1 MLSFCDIVYEETK
14 DKGKRNVEDQQ
25 IIELYFQRDERA
37 ISETA
42 AKYGGFCT
50 HIAMN
55 ILSVKEDAEECV
67 SDTYFS
73 AWKQIPPTMPE
84 VFKAFLGR
92 ITRNLSISKFRAMRA
107 KKRFNGLEVMLS
119 ELEDCL
125 PSLENVEQVVEAR
138 QLSEYISIWLDSLSE
153 EDCALFVRRYWYGEE
168 VQVLAKKCGITAGHM
183 AQKMLR
189 LRKGLKTFLEQKGVA
204 L

>member
-1 MLSFCDIVYEETK
+1 M
-14 DKGKRNVEDQQ
+14 EDQQ

-42 AKYGGFCT
+42 DKYGGFCA
-50 HIAMN
+50 HIARN
-55 ILSVKEDAEECV
+55 ILSVQEDVEECV
-67 SDTYFS
+67 SDTYFT
-73 AWKQIPPTMPE
+73 AWKQIPPTIPE

-92 ITRNLSISKFRAMRA
+92 ITRNLSISRFRALRA

-119 ELEDCL
+119 ELEDCI
-125 PSLENVEQVVEAR
+125 PARESVEQVVEAKE
-138 QLSEYISIWLDSLSE
+138 LSGYISDWLDSLSE
-153 EDCALFVRRYWYGEE
+153 EDSALFVRRYWFGDE
-168 VQVLAKKCGITAGHM
+168 VQILAKKCGTSAGYM

-189 LRKGLKTFLEQKGVA
+189 LRKSLKAHLEQKGVV

>member
-1 MLSFCDIVYEETK
+1 M
-14 DKGKRNVEDQQ
+14 EDHQ
-25 IIELYFQRDERA
+25 IIELYFRRDERA
-37 ISETA
+37 IAETA
-42 AKYGGFCT
+42 EKYGGFCT

-73 AWKQIPPTMPE
+73 AWKQIPPTVPE

-125 PSLENVEQVVEAR
+125 PAAETVEQQVEAR
-138 QLSEYISIWLDSLSE
+138 ELSAYISRWLEELTE
-153 EDCALFVRRYWYGEE
+153 EDCALFVRRYWFGEE
-168 VQVLAKKCGITAGHM
+168 VQVLAKKSGITAGHM
-183 AQKMLR
+183 AQKLLR
-189 LRKGLKTFLEQKGVA
+189 LRTRLKKFLEEKGVA

>member
-1 MLSFCDIVYEETK
+1 M
-14 DKGKRNVEDQQ
+14 EDQQ

-50 HIAMN
+50 YIAMN

-73 AWKQIPPTMPE
+73 AWKQIPPTVPE

-125 PSLENVEQVVEAR
+125 PSSESVEQLVEAR
-138 QLSEYISIWLDSLSE
+138 QLSEYISSWLDSLSD
-153 EDCALFVRRYWYGEE
+153 EDCALFVRRYWFGDE
-168 VQVLAKKCGITAGHM
+168 VQILAKKCGITSGHM

-189 LRKGLKTFLEQKGVA
+189 LRKSLKAFLEQKGVA
-204 L
+204 V

>member
-1 MLSFCDIVYEETK
+1 M
-14 DKGKRNVEDQQ
+14 EDQQ

-42 AKYGGFCT
+42 TKYGGFCT

-73 AWKQIPPTMPE
+73 AWKQIPPTVPE

-92 ITRNLSISKFRAMRA
+92 ITRNLSITKFRSMRA

-119 ELEDCL
+119 ELEDCI
-125 PSLENVEQVVEAR
+125 PAVASVEQIVEAK
-138 QLSEYISIWLDSLSE
+138 QLSEYISDWLESLPE
-153 EDCALFVRRYWYGEE
+153 EDRALFVRRYWFGEE

-183 AQKMLR
+183 AQKMHR
-189 LRKGLKTFLEQKGVA
+189 MRKGLKSFLEQKGVA
-204 L
+204 V

>member
-1 MLSFCDIVYEETK
+1 M
-14 DKGKRNVEDQQ
+14 EDHQ
-25 IIELYFQRDERA
+25 IIELFFQRDERA
-37 ISETA
+37 IAETA
-42 AKYGGFCT
+42 EKYGGFCT

-55 ILSVKEDAEECV
+55 ILSVREDAEECV

-107 KKRFNGLEVMLS
+107 KKRFNGLDVMLS
-119 ELEDCL
+119 ELEDCI
-125 PSLENVEQVVEAR
+125 PTSENVEQIVEAR
-138 QLSEYISIWLDSLSE
+138 ELSVCISEWLRSLSS
-153 EDCALFVRRYWYGEE
+153 EDCALFVRRYWYGDE
-168 VQVLAKKCGITAGHM
+168 VQVLAKKCGITSGHM

-189 LRKGLKTFLEQKGVA
+189 MRKSLKSFLEQKGVA

>member
-1 MLSFCDIVYEETK
+1 M
-14 DKGKRNVEDQQ
+14 EDQQ

-73 AWKQIPPTMPE
+73 AWKQIPPTVPE

-92 ITRNLSISKFRAMRA
+92 ITRNLSITKFRAMRA

-119 ELEDCL
+119 ELEDCI
-125 PSLENVEQVVEAR
+125 PAAVSVEQIVEAK
-138 QLSEYISIWLDSLSE
+138 QLSEYISVWLESLSE
-153 EDCALFVRRYWYGEE
+153 EECALFVRRYWFGEE
-168 VQVLAKKCGITAGHM
+168 VQVLAKRCGITAGHM
-183 AQKMLR
+183 AQKMHR
-189 LRKGLKTFLEQKGVA
+189 LRKNLKSFLEQKGVA
-204 L
+204 V

>member
-1 MLSFCDIVYEETK
+1 M
-14 DKGKRNVEDQQ
+14 EDRQ

-37 ISETA
+37 IAETSE
-42 AKYGGFCT
+42 KYGGFCT

-73 AWKQIPPTMPE
+73 AWKQIPPTVPE

-92 ITRNLSISKFRAMRA
+92 ITRNLSISKFRALRA

-119 ELEDCL
+119 ELEDCI
-125 PSLENVEQVVEAR
+125 PATENVEQLVEAK
-138 QLSEYISIWLDSLSE
+138 QLSEYISEWLEGLPE

-168 VQVLAKKCGITAGHM
+168 VQVLAGRCGITAGHM

-189 LRKGLKTFLEQKGVA
+189 LRKGLKVFLEKKGVV